1 MVSIL
6 EAHSLKQWWSSDAE
20 LDQDTYSSKLISKQ
34 LANTRIC
41 VIVSVPNDQLLG
53 IGKSNAT
60 AANWVTENVIAHV
73 PATNITAICV
83 GSEDYKNDV
92 MGKKMVDKEIK
103 VPINEQ
109 NLFVVS
115 KEKHKLCAARGLE
128 QWWPTESELVHFFH
142 NKKNIC

>member
-1 MVSIL
+1 MESFYSPENENQL
-6 EAHSLKQWWSSDAE
+6 YASS
-20 LDQDTYSSKLISKQ
+20 
-34 LANTRIC
+34 
-41 VIVSVPNDQLLG
+41 
-53 IGKSNAT
+53 
-60 AANWVTENVIAHV
+60 
-73 PATNITAICV
+73 
-83 GSEDYKNDV
+83 SEFCEGRDNNY
-92 MGKKMVDKEIK
+92 GEKMVDKEIK

>member
-1 MVSIL
+1 MLGSQKQLGL
-6 EAHSLKQWWSSDAE
+6 EFTCSSWQQAQISKLPSE

-83 GSEDYKNDV
+83 GSEVLTTLPNAAPILVSAINFIHSALVAANLDQQ
-92 MGKKMVDKEIK
+92 IK
-103 VPINEQ
+103 IYFNWKSSIQ
-109 NLFVVS
+109 Q
-115 KEKHKLCAARGLE
+115 C
-128 QWWPTESELVHFFH
+128 WT
-142 NKKNIC
+142 